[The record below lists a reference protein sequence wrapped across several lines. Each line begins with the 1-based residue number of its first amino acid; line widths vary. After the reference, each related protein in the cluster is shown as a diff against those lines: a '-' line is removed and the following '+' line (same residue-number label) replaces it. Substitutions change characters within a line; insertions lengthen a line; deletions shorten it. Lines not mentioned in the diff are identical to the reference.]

1 MAVATR
7 TRHSRRT
14 GRAAAMSPTATIP
27 IATIT
32 GRLRDIL
39 LCWRAR
45 AGWDFRLQERLEL
58 RIVRVREQA
67 RVDLARLVV
76 LPGCLVQA
84 RRGEERIVMKRA
96 GDRARLRE
104 RLEGALRVAAPFLG
118 MPETGEGLLPEGV
131 GRRRAGEVFGVRRR
145 RGRGVALLGERVRA
159 VEAREAAERGA
170 RIV

>member
-1 MAVATR
+1 MRGVAR
-7 TRHSRRT
+7 DR
-14 GRAAAMSPTATIP
+14 
-27 IATIT
+27 T

-76 LPGCLVQA
+76 LPRRLVQA
-84 RRGEERIVMKRA
+84 RRGQERIVVEWA

-104 RLEGALRVAAPFLG
+104 RLEGALCVARPFLR
-118 MPETGEGLLPEGV
+118 MPEAGEGLLPEVV
-131 GRRRAGEVFGVRRR
+131 GRRR
-145 RGRGVALLGERVRA
+145 
-159 VEAREAAERGA
+159 
-170 RIV
+170 